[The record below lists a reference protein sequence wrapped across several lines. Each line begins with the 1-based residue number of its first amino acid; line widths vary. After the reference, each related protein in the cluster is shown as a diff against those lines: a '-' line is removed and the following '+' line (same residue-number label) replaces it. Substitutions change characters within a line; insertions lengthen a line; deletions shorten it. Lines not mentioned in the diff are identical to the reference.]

1 MRQGTTTTEIVR
13 GVGNA
18 SLLVATAEI
27 ESERPLL
34 ERLRRGDEG
43 AYEELVRA
51 EASHLLAV
59 ARRFLRQEEDA
70 QDAVQQAFLSAFRAL
85 PSFNGQ
91 CRLTTWLHR
100 IVTNTALMK
109 LRTRSRKPE
118 TAIEDL
124 LPTFLEDGHQANP
137 MSDWAANAHDR
148 LQRLEVRSQV
158 RAAIDQLPEGYR
170 TVLLLRDIE
179 ELDTEETARA
189 LGLSEGAV
197 KTRLHRARQALAG
210 LLEPVFRPDGR
221 GLSA

>member
-13 GVGNA
+13 GVGSA